1 MQNTKLIFLD
11 KLRENY
17 SEITPEIMQR
27 IDIDYKFTESKDPK
41 IK

>member
-17 SEITPEIMQR
+17 SEISPDIMQR
-27 IDIDYKFTESKDPK
+27 IDDDYKFTESKDPK